1 MEPKIEKVVV
11 LGAGIMGS
19 QIAAHLANAGVPS
32 LMFDISQEIAEAGL
46 KAAEKV
52 KPAALYSPRYAERIT
67 PCNYDDHLDR
77 LKEADWIIEV
87 VVERLDIKKEL
98 FKKIIPY
105 LKPTAMLTSNTS
117 GLSLAEMTAELP
129 ANLKKRFM
137 ITHFFN
143 PPRYMHLLEIIS
155 GKETSPEVLKAAVFL
170 GENYLGK
177 GIVYAKDTPNFV
189 ANRIGVY
196 SMMLAL
202 KLTEEMHLR
211 VEEVDKLT
219 GPIIGHP
226 KSATFR
232 TADLVGLDTLAHVSR
247 TAYDKCTNDENRDL
261 FLIPPTLNYLLEN
274 NSLGAKTKKG
284 FYQKVGKD
292 ILSLNLETK
301 DYKPQ
306 KKVRLDGY
314 RVAKRQWS
322 TAGKIR
328 ELAYSDDVAGKFI
341 WELLSNTLIYSANRI
356 PEIADDIVN
365 IDNAMK
371 WGFGWELG
379 PFETWEALGLDRS
392 LDRMESEGKTVP
404 GWIKEMSNSGKRS
417 FYHQPNGKLQYYDV
431 PAKKYQDIKENK
443 KIIRFNSL
451 KSSGKELLK
460 NWNASLIDLDD
471 GIGLVEFH
479 SIVQPQYNPLDVT
492 MADMIFDAINYVS
505 KAGFKGL
512 VIGHQGQQFSVGAN
526 IALILKYVEE
536 KDWNKL
542 EQLSKN
548 FQDMTQKIRYAPFP
562 IVAAPF
568 GMCLGGGFEMIAACD
583 SRVASAELYCGLVE
597 AGVGI
602 IPGAGGNLRLL
613 MNNMKAME
621 RGRPG
626 PFPPVQKT
634 FEDIGF
640 AKVSTSAK
648 EAVFLGYL
656 TKDDKIV
663 INPDHLIYEAK
674 QETLRL
680 AKGYRPPEPYKE
692 IYLPGEGGR
701 LAIEGTIE
709 GFAKSGTISR
719 HDALIGKKLAFVLT
733 GGNKASPLKPVDEQY
748 MLDIERQTFLS
759 LCGEPLTQ
767 QRLEHMMKTG
777 KPLRN

>member
-1 MEPKIEKVVV
+1 MEPKIEKVAV

-32 LMFDISQEIAEAGL
+32 LMFDISQEIAVGGL

-52 KPAALYSPRYAERIT
+52 KPAAFYSPRYAERIT
-67 PCNYDDHLDR
+67 PCNYDEHLDR
-77 LKEADWIIEV
+77 LNEADWIIEV
-87 VVERLDIKKEL
+87 IVERLDIKKEL
-98 FKKIIPY
+98 FKKIIPH

-117 GLSLAEMTAELP
+117 GLSLAEMTAEMP
-129 ANLKKRFM
+129 ADLKKRFM

-143 PPRYMHLLEIIS
+143 PPRYMHLLEIIT
-155 GKETSPEVLKAAVFL
+155 GKDTAPEVLKTAVFL
-170 GENYLGK
+170 AENYLGK

-202 KLTEEMHLR
+202 KLAKDMHLT

-219 GPIIGHP
+219 GPIIGHA

-232 TADLVGLDTLAHVSR
+232 TADLVGLDTLAHVSQ
-247 TAYDKCTNDENRDL
+247 TAYDKCTDDESRDL
-261 FLIPPTLNYLLEN
+261 FQIPEILKYLIEN
-274 NSLGAKTKKG
+274 KSLGEKTKKG

-292 ILSLNLETK
+292 ILSLDFETR

-314 RVAKRQWS
+314 RVAKKQWT

-328 ELAYSDDVAGKFI
+328 ELVYSDDIAGKFI

-356 PEIADDIVN
+356 PEIADDMVN

-379 PFETWEALGLDRS
+379 PFETWDALGLERS
-392 LDRMESEGKTVP
+392 LDRMESEGKSVP
-404 GWIKEMSNSGKRS
+404 GWVKDMFNSGKRS
-417 FYHQPNGKLQYYDV
+417 FYYQPNGKLQYYDV
-431 PAKKYQDIKENK
+431 PTKKYQDIKENK
-443 KIIRFNSL
+443 KITRLNSL

-460 NWNASLIDLDD
+460 NWNTSLIDLDD

-479 SIVQPQYNPLDVT
+479 SIVQPQMNPLDVAI
-492 MADMIFDAINYVS
+492 ADMISDAIDYVPKS
-505 KAGFKGL
+505 GLKGL

-536 KDWNKL
+536 KDWKML

-583 SRVASAELYCGLVE
+583 RRVASAELYCGLVE

-613 MNNMKAME
+613 MNNIKSME
-621 RGRPG
+621 PGRPG
-626 PFPPVQKT
+626 PFPAVQKT
-634 FEDIGF
+634 FETIGF
-640 AKVSTSAK
+640 ARVSTSAK

-674 QETLRL
+674 QEALKL
-680 AKGYRPPEPYKE
+680 VDGYKPPEPYKE

-709 GFAKSGTISR
+709 GFAHAGTISQ
-719 HDALIGKKLAFVLT
+719 HDALIGKKLAYVLT
-733 GGNKASPLKPVDEQY
+733 GGDKASPIKPVDEQY
-748 MLDIERQTFLS
+748 MLDIERQIFLS

-767 QRLEHMMKTG
+767 QRLEHMLKTG

>member
-1 MEPKIEKVVV
+1 MEPKIEKVAV

-19 QIAAHLANAGVPS
+19 QIAGHLANAGVPS
-32 LMFDISQEIAEAGL
+32 LMFDISQEIAVGGL

-52 KPAALYSPRYAERIT
+52 KPAAFYSPRYAERIT
-67 PCNYDDHLDR
+67 PCNYDEHLDR

-87 VVERLDIKKEL
+87 IVERLDIKKEL
-98 FKKIIPY
+98 FKKIIPH

-117 GLSLAEMTAELP
+117 GLSLAEMTAEMP
-129 ANLKKRFM
+129 ADLKKRFM

-143 PPRYMHLLEIIS
+143 PPRYMHLLEIIT
-155 GKETSPEVLKAAVFL
+155 GKDTASEVLKTAVFL
-170 GENYLGK
+170 AENYLGK

-202 KLTEEMHLR
+202 KLAKDMHLT

-219 GPIIGHP
+219 GPIIGHA

-232 TADLVGLDTLAHVSR
+232 TADLVGLDTLAHVSQ
-247 TAYDKCTNDENRDL
+247 TAYDKCTDDESRDL
-261 FLIPPTLNYLLEN
+261 FQIPEILKYLIEN
-274 NSLGAKTKKG
+274 KSLGEKTKKG

-292 ILSLNLETK
+292 ILSLDFETRE
-301 DYKPQ
+301 YKPQ

-314 RVAKRQWS
+314 RVAKKQWT

-328 ELAYSDDVAGKFI
+328 ELAYSDDIAGKFI

-356 PEIADDIVN
+356 PEIADDMVN

-379 PFETWEALGLDRS
+379 PFETWDALGLERS
-392 LDRMESEGKTVP
+392 LDRMESEGKSVP
-404 GWIKEMSNSGKRS
+404 GWVKDMFNSGKRS
-417 FYHQPNGKLQYYDV
+417 FYYQPNGKLQYYDV

-443 KIIRFNSL
+443 KITRLNSL

-479 SIVQPQYNPLDVT
+479 SIVQPQLNPLDVA
-492 MADMIFDAINYVS
+492 MADMVSDAIDYVP
-505 KAGFKGL
+505 KTGLKGL
-512 VIGHQGQQFSVGAN
+512 VIGHQGQQFSIGAN

-536 KDWNKL
+536 KDWKML

-548 FQDMTQKIRYAPFP
+548 FQDMIQKIRYAPFP

-583 SRVASAELYCGLVE
+583 RRVASAELYCGLVE

-613 MNNMKAME
+613 MNNIKSME
-621 RGRPG
+621 PGRPG
-626 PFPPVQKT
+626 PFPAVQKT
-634 FEDIGF
+634 FETIGF
-640 AKVSTSAK
+640 ARVSTSAK

-656 TKDDKIV
+656 TKEDKIV

-674 QETLRL
+674 QEALKL
-680 AKGYRPPEPYKE
+680 VDGYKPPEPYKE

-709 GFAKSGTISR
+709 GFAHAGTISQ
-719 HDALIGKKLAFVLT
+719 HDALIGKKLAYVLT
-733 GGNKASPLKPVDEQY
+733 GGDKASPIKPVDEQY
-748 MLDIERQTFLS
+748 MLDIERQIFLS

-767 QRLEHMMKTG
+767 QRLEHMLKTG

>member
-1 MEPKIEKVVV
+1 MEPKIEKIAV

-32 LMFDISQEIAEAGL
+32 LMFDISQEIAVGGL

-52 KPAALYSPRYAERIT
+52 KPAAFYSPRYAERIT
-67 PCNYDDHLDR
+67 PCNYDEHLDR

-87 VVERLDIKKEL
+87 IVERLDIKKEL
-98 FKKIIPY
+98 FKKIIPH

-117 GLSLAEMTAELP
+117 GLSLAEMTAEMP
-129 ANLKKRFM
+129 ADLKKRFM

-143 PPRYMHLLEIIS
+143 PPRYMHLLEIIT
-155 GKETSPEVLKAAVFL
+155 GKDTAPEVLKTAVFL
-170 GENYLGK
+170 AENYLGK

-202 KLTEEMHLR
+202 KLAKDMHLT

-219 GPIIGHP
+219 GPIIGHA

-232 TADLVGLDTLAHVSR
+232 TADLVGLDTLAHVSQ
-247 TAYDKCTNDENRDL
+247 TAYDKCTDDESRDL
-261 FLIPPTLNYLLEN
+261 FQIPEILKYLIEN
-274 NSLGAKTKKG
+274 KSLGEKTKKG

-292 ILSLNLETK
+292 ILSLDFETR

-314 RVAKRQWS
+314 RVAKKQWT
-322 TAGKIR
+322 TAGKIK
-328 ELAYSDDVAGKFI
+328 ELAYSNDIAGKFI

-356 PEIADDIVN
+356 PEIADDMVN

-379 PFETWEALGLDRS
+379 PFETWDALGLERS
-392 LDRMESEGKTVP
+392 LDRMESEGKSVP
-404 GWIKEMSNSGKRS
+404 GWVKDMSNSGKRS
-417 FYHQPNGKLQYYDV
+417 FYYQPNGKLQYYDV

-443 KIIRFNSL
+443 KITRLNSL

-479 SIVQPQYNPLDVT
+479 SIVQPQLNPLDVA
-492 MADMIFDAINYVS
+492 MADMVSDAIDYVP
-505 KAGFKGL
+505 KTGLKGL
-512 VIGHQGQQFSVGAN
+512 VIGHQGQQFSIGAN

-536 KDWNKL
+536 KDWKML

-548 FQDMTQKIRYAPFP
+548 FQDMIQKIRYAPFP

-583 SRVASAELYCGLVE
+583 RRVASAELYCGLVE

-613 MNNMKAME
+613 MNNIKSME
-621 RGRPG
+621 PGRPG
-626 PFPPVQKT
+626 PFPAVQKT
-634 FEDIGF
+634 FETIGF
-640 AKVSTSAK
+640 ARVSTSAK

-656 TKDDKIV
+656 TKEDKIV

-674 QETLRL
+674 QEALKL
-680 AKGYRPPEPYKE
+680 VDGYKPPEPYKE

-709 GFAKSGTISR
+709 GFAHAGTISQ
-719 HDALIGKKLAFVLT
+719 HDALIGKKLAYVLT
-733 GGNKASPLKPVDEQY
+733 GGDKASPIKPVDEQY
-748 MLDIERQTFLS
+748 MLDIERQIFLS

-767 QRLEHMMKTG
+767 QRLEHMLKTG

>member
-1 MEPKIEKVVV
+1 
-11 LGAGIMGS
+11 
-19 QIAAHLANAGVPS
+19 
-32 LMFDISQEIAEAGL
+32 
-46 KAAEKV
+46 
-52 KPAALYSPRYAERIT
+52 
-67 PCNYDDHLDR
+67 
-77 LKEADWIIEV
+77 
-87 VVERLDIKKEL
+87 
-98 FKKIIPY
+98 
-105 LKPTAMLTSNTS
+105 
-117 GLSLAEMTAELP
+117 
-129 ANLKKRFM
+129 
-137 ITHFFN
+137 
-143 PPRYMHLLEIIS
+143 MHLLEIIT
-155 GKETSPEVLKAAVFL
+155 GKDTASEVLKTAVFL
-170 GENYLGK
+170 AENYLGK

-202 KLTEEMHLR
+202 KLAKDMHLT

-219 GPIIGHP
+219 GPIIGHA

-232 TADLVGLDTLAHVSR
+232 TADLVGLDTLAHVSQ
-247 TAYDKCTNDENRDL
+247 TAYDKCTDDESRDL
-261 FLIPPTLNYLLEN
+261 FQIPEILKYLIEN
-274 NSLGAKTKKG
+274 KSLGEKTKKG

-292 ILSLNLETK
+292 ILSLDFETK

-314 RVAKRQWS
+314 RVAKKQWT

-328 ELAYSDDVAGKFI
+328 ELAYSDDIAGKFI

-356 PEIADDIVN
+356 PEIADDMVN

-379 PFETWEALGLDRS
+379 PFETWDALGLERS
-392 LDRMESEGKTVP
+392 LDRMESEGKSVP
-404 GWIKEMSNSGKRS
+404 GWVKDMFNSGKRL
-417 FYHQPNGKLQYYDV
+417 FYYQPNGKLQYYDV

-443 KIIRFNSL
+443 KITRLNSL

-460 NWNASLIDLDD
+460 NWNASLIDLND

-479 SIVQPQYNPLDVT
+479 SIVQPQLNPLDVA
-492 MADMIFDAINYVS
+492 MADMVSDAIDYVP
-505 KAGFKGL
+505 KTGLKGL
-512 VIGHQGQQFSVGAN
+512 VIGHQGQQFSIGAN

-536 KDWNKL
+536 KDWKML

-548 FQDMTQKIRYAPFP
+548 FQDMIQKIRYAPFP

-583 SRVASAELYCGLVE
+583 RRVASAELYCGLVE

-613 MNNMKAME
+613 MNNIKSME
-621 RGRPG
+621 PGRPG
-626 PFPPVQKT
+626 PFPAVQKT
-634 FEDIGF
+634 FETIGF
-640 AKVSTSAK
+640 ARVSTSAK

-656 TKDDKIV
+656 TKEDKIV

-674 QETLRL
+674 QEALKL
-680 AKGYRPPEPYKE
+680 VDGYKPPEPYKE

-709 GFAKSGTISR
+709 GFAHAGTISQ
-719 HDALIGKKLAFVLT
+719 HDALIGKKLAYVLT
-733 GGNKASPLKPVDEQY
+733 GGDKASPIKPVDEQY
-748 MLDIERQTFLS
+748 MLDIERQIFLS

-767 QRLEHMMKTG
+767 QRLEHMLKTG